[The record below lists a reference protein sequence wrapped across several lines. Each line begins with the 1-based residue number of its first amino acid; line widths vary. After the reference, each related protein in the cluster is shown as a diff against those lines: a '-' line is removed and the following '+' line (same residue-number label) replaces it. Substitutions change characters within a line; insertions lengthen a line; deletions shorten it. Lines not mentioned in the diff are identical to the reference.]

1 MTTSQS
7 RKIRDPVASNT
18 DLAGSI
24 VSKQARQKRTKDGT
38 LDLNGSRRN
47 LRTRMGLGITK
58 DPTNR
63 FLTAQPA
70 YARSQSGRN
79 DLQGGSGVGAGLYAY
94 TPIVSNRNQPK
105 GRQGTSEPFEPNQ
118 LPRASFSSKQSSSG
132 RKQRRAANG
141 WNGSKKKG
149 GKRGNYRRNR
159 RNGYTK
165 PRGGRSNFSSSHSFN
180 RSGATDGGGS
190 VWGPIQDAGWN
201 LPAVDTRADRSL
213 HCSADISF

>member
-58 DPTNR
+58 DPTSR

-79 DLQGGSGVGAGLYAY
+79 DLQGGSGVGTGLYAY

-105 GRQGTSEPFEPNQ
+105 GRQGATESFEPNQ

-141 WNGSKKKG
+141 WNGSNRKG

>member
-58 DPTNR
+58 DPTSR

-79 DLQGGSGVGAGLYAY
+79 DLQGGSY
-94 TPIVSNRNQPK
+94 TVVSGYQEFCD
-105 GRQGTSEPFEPNQ
+105 QMVTGTGKQNGQLFMVFITFKSPCRDYNLNLSCANNVCTDSEFTVTLKSEC
-118 LPRASFSSKQSSSG
+118 L
-132 RKQRRAANG
+132 
-141 WNGSKKKG
+141 
-149 GKRGNYRRNR
+149 
-159 RNGYTK
+159 
-165 PRGGRSNFSSSHSFN
+165 
-180 RSGATDGGGS
+180 
-190 VWGPIQDAGWN
+190 N
-201 LPAVDTRADRSL
+201 L
-213 HCSADISF
+213 I